1 MRSIIY
7 CTYFFLNL
15 ALPVRE
21 SSSFASVGTD
31 VKLSLAL
38 ENAFTLSQG
47 SEEMQQVPFEL
58 CTNCLPQIACLLG
71 SALQRGPI
79 TNRISH
85 SSEQTTVFAFNL
97 VWSCQL
103 PLKWKLIFHLF
114 FFFFAFC
121 TSPFISS
128 SQIQINVME
137 KLSPEKKKKK
147 NHTQTQ
153 WQWEKVKR
161 VF

>member
-1 MRSIIY
+1 M
-7 CTYFFLNL
+7 
-15 ALPVRE
+15 RE
-21 SSSFASVGTD
+21 SNSFASVGTN

-38 ENAFTLSQG
+38 ENEFTLSQG
-47 SEEMQQVPFEL
+47 SEEMQQVPFVH

-103 PLKWKLIFHLF
+103 PLKWKLIFHLSLF
-114 FFFFAFC
+114 FFL
-121 TSPFISS
+121 PFPLLLLYHPHKFKLMLWKNCH
-128 SQIQINVME
+128 QE
-137 KLSPEKKKKK
+137 KKLPKLSGSDKKLERYFKNQEKY
-147 NHTQTQ
+147 
-153 WQWEKVKR
+153 
-161 VF
+161 